1 VKSSGAPSIGDI
13 VEIAHAKP
21 RTGLVVRENGR
32 SVGIIYFKPS
42 TIPGIATDFVWWID
56 RKHVRV
62 ISAS

>member
-1 VKSSGAPSIGDI
+1 M
-13 VEIAHAKP
+13 EIAHAKP